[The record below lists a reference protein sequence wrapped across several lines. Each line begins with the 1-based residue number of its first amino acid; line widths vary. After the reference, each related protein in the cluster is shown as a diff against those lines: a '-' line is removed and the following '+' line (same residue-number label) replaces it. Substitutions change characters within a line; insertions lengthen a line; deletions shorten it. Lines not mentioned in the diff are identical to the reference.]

1 MRHSLFRRMQC
12 LLLAGSLM
20 GLCGCAGMMDVGPTP
35 PAFLAPVDLNGPYDA
50 DIPAREAS
58 QIKKAS
64 LMMDWA
70 VPYIFVSVAAHFE
83 STGDQVRSIHFFN
96 RAMEEFHK
104 RNNLP
109 GEGSAFSRKIS
120 SLYHAGEIQTAYL
133 AIGEQEKKWSEA
145 PLCAFVF
152 YNYGYYHLKN
162 GDYARA
168 RDYFRRVL
176 AVHGSDTDYPDWQVL
191 KRDTELGYGMALI
204 LADTFPSVSG
214 RLCLADFD
222 EAFYQN
228 IRRNISEGLLHL
240 DQVSALHKNI
250 LNTNAYR
257 YFPEMIPLSLE
268 CDLYNFRGLAY
279 GIMGKGPQA
288 VKNLEKAAD
297 LARRAD
303 YRLGEADNIFFAS
316 QVHLLDKNRPK
327 GIRSAQDLEDI
338 AERYQLASYAIWA
351 RMILA
356 HQYWQTGDTDRTI
369 DSLDKALTLMESND
383 SWLPRN
389 ADFRGIGVFK
399 RQAVYETLLEMHAG
413 KRDAREAFKTAERSK
428 VAQVADWLGGMVIG
442 TTPAAPE
449 RIKRIGLYRV
459 QMAEQYA
466 RLLSPAIGDAVFR
479 RTAEKLDQVR
489 KDYVIELADMKE
501 QDEALHS
508 LIGVV
513 PPDPGEI
520 QRLLD
525 SDTTLFTYYV
535 SRHYLY
541 IWVISQQG
549 FHQEKIRISR
559 DDVDRLVQTYLRA
572 MMDED
577 KGLVNALSERVYD
590 LFLKRVVPFV
600 YGDRLGIVPHGTLYN
615 LPFASMRYVKSYLV
629 DGFSLFHLPHAGM
642 LKQVLSKKLMP
653 ETGKKLIF
661 AEPPQ
666 MKKQPTVQTAE
677 RDILKRLFPQ
687 ADYFAADNASK
698 ADLQK
703 LTDSYDMIHLA
714 ADCNL
719 TEEAP
724 LDSGLRWNAT
734 EWLDVRDMVR
744 LQLKGNAAVLSGCQI
759 KKGLSATGAGVPALT
774 SAWLYTVSPSVVAS
788 LWRIE
793 DKARAVWVEM
803 FYKNLEQNGRMGDAL
818 RATQNEM
825 IQKGYGPH
833 EWAAFILIGR
843 Y

>member
-1 MRHSLFRRMQC
+1 
-12 LLLAGSLM
+12 
-20 GLCGCAGMMDVGPTP
+20 
-35 PAFLAPVDLNGPYDA
+35 
-50 DIPAREAS
+50 
-58 QIKKAS
+58 
-64 LMMDWA
+64 
-70 VPYIFVSVAAHFE
+70 
-83 STGDQVRSIHFFN
+83 
-96 RAMEEFHK
+96 
-104 RNNLP
+104 
-109 GEGSAFSRKIS
+109 
-120 SLYHAGEIQTAYL
+120 
-133 AIGEQEKKWSEA
+133 
-145 PLCAFVF
+145 
-152 YNYGYYHLKN
+152 
-162 GDYARA
+162 
-168 RDYFRRVL
+168 
-176 AVHGSDTDYPDWQVL
+176 
-191 KRDTELGYGMALI
+191 
-204 LADTFPSVSG
+204 
-214 RLCLADFD
+214 
-222 EAFYQN
+222 
-228 IRRNISEGLLHL
+228 
-240 DQVSALHKNI
+240 
-250 LNTNAYR
+250 
-257 YFPEMIPLSLE
+257 
-268 CDLYNFRGLAY
+268 
-279 GIMGKGPQA
+279 
-288 VKNLEKAAD
+288 
-297 LARRAD
+297 
-303 YRLGEADNIFFAS
+303 
-316 QVHLLDKNRPK
+316 
-327 GIRSAQDLEDI
+327 
-338 AERYQLASYAIWA
+338 
-351 RMILA
+351 
-356 HQYWQTGDTDRTI
+356 
-369 DSLDKALTLMESND
+369 
-383 SWLPRN
+383 
-389 ADFRGIGVFK
+389 
-399 RQAVYETLLEMHAG
+399 
-413 KRDAREAFKTAERSK
+413 
-428 VAQVADWLGGMVIG
+428 
-442 TTPAAPE
+442 
-449 RIKRIGLYRV
+449 
-459 QMAEQYA
+459 
-466 RLLSPAIGDAVFR
+466 
-479 RTAEKLDQVR
+479 
-489 KDYVIELADMKE
+489 
-501 QDEALHS
+501 
-508 LIGVV
+508 V

-793 DKARAVWVEM
+793 DKARVVWVEM

>member
-316 QVHLLDKNRPK
+316 QVHLLDKSRPK

-369 DSLDKALTLMESND
+369 D
-383 SWLPRN
+383 
-389 ADFRGIGVFK
+389 
-399 RQAVYETLLEMHAG
+399 
-413 KRDAREAFKTAERSK
+413 
-428 VAQVADWLGGMVIG
+428 
-442 TTPAAPE
+442 
-449 RIKRIGLYRV
+449 
-459 QMAEQYA
+459 
-466 RLLSPAIGDAVFR
+466 
-479 RTAEKLDQVR
+479 
-489 KDYVIELADMKE
+489 
-501 QDEALHS
+501 
-508 LIGVV
+508 
-513 PPDPGEI
+513 
-520 QRLLD
+520 
-525 SDTTLFTYYV
+525 
-535 SRHYLY
+535 
-541 IWVISQQG
+541 
-549 FHQEKIRISR
+549 
-559 DDVDRLVQTYLRA
+559 
-572 MMDED
+572 
-577 KGLVNALSERVYD
+577 
-590 LFLKRVVPFV
+590 
-600 YGDRLGIVPHGTLYN
+600 
-615 LPFASMRYVKSYLV
+615 
-629 DGFSLFHLPHAGM
+629 
-642 LKQVLSKKLMP
+642 
-653 ETGKKLIF
+653 
-661 AEPPQ
+661 
-666 MKKQPTVQTAE
+666 
-677 RDILKRLFPQ
+677 
-687 ADYFAADNASK
+687 
-698 ADLQK
+698 
-703 LTDSYDMIHLA
+703 
-714 ADCNL
+714 
-719 TEEAP
+719 
-724 LDSGLRWNAT
+724 
-734 EWLDVRDMVR
+734 
-744 LQLKGNAAVLSGCQI
+744 
-759 KKGLSATGAGVPALT
+759 
-774 SAWLYTVSPSVVAS
+774 
-788 LWRIE
+788 
-793 DKARAVWVEM
+793 
-803 FYKNLEQNGRMGDAL
+803 
-818 RATQNEM
+818 
-825 IQKGYGPH
+825 
-833 EWAAFILIGR
+833 
-843 Y
+843 